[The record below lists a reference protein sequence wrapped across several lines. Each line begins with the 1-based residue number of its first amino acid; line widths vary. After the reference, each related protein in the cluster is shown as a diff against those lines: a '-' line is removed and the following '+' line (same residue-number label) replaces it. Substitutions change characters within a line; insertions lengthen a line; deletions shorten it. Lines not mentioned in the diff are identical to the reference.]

1 MSDRG
6 YVTTANARIEYHR
19 NGVGG
24 EGYYTIAFDSQDADP
39 PILEVGQRM
48 MAIVP
53 AKCTHDED
61 GWLLPIKGTHI
72 PELLVIDPAHVMPF
86 VTGEGHMG
94 NWRGADYDSQL
105 VIDPA
110 HVMPFA
116 EATPDSVG
124 AGYMGNWRGA
134 DYFSQLVMTILH
146 DDRRAKPYNSSE
158 YEVGG
163 RFFGVLPPLPMPE
176 EKMAE
181 ALGAYGY

>member
-1 MSDRG
+1 MTERG

-39 PILEVGQRM
+39 PILEIGQRM

-86 VTGEGHMG
+86 
-94 NWRGADYDSQL
+94 
-105 VIDPA
+105 
-110 HVMPFA
+110 A

-134 DYFSQLVMTILH
+134 DHFSQLVMTILH

-176 EKMAE
+176 EQMAE

>member
-1 MSDRG
+1 MSERG

-24 EGYYTIAFDSQDADP
+24 EGYYTIAFDSQDEDL
-39 PILEVGQRM
+39 PILEIGQRM

-86 VTGEGHMG
+86 
-94 NWRGADYDSQL
+94 
-105 VIDPA
+105 
-110 HVMPFA
+110 A
-116 EATPDSVG
+116 EARPDSVG

-146 DDRRAKPYNSSE
+146 DNRRAKQHNSSE

-176 EKMAE
+176 EQLAE

>member
-1 MSDRG
+1 MSERG

-24 EGYYTIAFDSQDADP
+24 EGYYTIAFDSQHEDP
-39 PILEVGQRM
+39 PILEIGQRM

-72 PELLVIDPAHVMPF
+72 TELLVIDPAHVMPF

-94 NWRGADYDSQL
+94 NWRGAAY
-105 VIDPA
+105 
-110 HVMPFA
+110 
-116 EATPDSVG
+116 
-124 AGYMGNWRGA
+124 N
-134 DYFSQLVMTILH
+134 SQLVMTILH
-146 DDRRAKPYNSSE
+146 ENRRASEFNSKE

-163 RFFGVLPPLPMPE
+163 RYFGVLPPLPMPE
-176 EKMAE
+176 EQLQD
-181 ALGAYGY
+181 ALSAYGYQAGE

>member
-1 MSDRG
+1 MSERG

-53 AKCTHDED
+53 SSAIHDEE
-61 GWLLPIKGTHI
+61 GYLKPIISKGTSGRDQKTHI

-86 VTGEGHMG
+86 ATGEGCMG
-94 NWRGADYDSQL
+94 NWRGADHSS
-105 VIDPA
+105 
-110 HVMPFA
+110 H
-116 EATPDSVG
+116 
-124 AGYMGNWRGA
+124 
-134 DYFSQLVMTILH
+134 LVMTILH
-146 DDRRAKPYNSSE
+146 EDARNRWPQD

-163 RFFGVLPPLPMPE
+163 RHFGVLPPLPMPE
-176 EKMAE
+176 EQLAE

>member
-1 MSDRG
+1 MTERG

-24 EGYYTIAFDSQDADP
+24 EGYYTIAFDSQDEDL
-39 PILEVGQRM
+39 PILEIGQRM

-72 PELLVIDPAHVMPF
+72 PEL
-86 VTGEGHMG
+86 
-94 NWRGADYDSQL
+94 L

-176 EKMAE
+176 EQMAE

>member
-1 MSDRG
+1 MTERG

-24 EGYYTIAFDSQDADP
+24 EGYYTIAFDSPEEDP
-39 PILEVGQRM
+39 PILEIGQRM

-72 PELLVIDPAHVMPF
+72 PEL
-86 VTGEGHMG
+86 
-94 NWRGADYDSQL
+94 L

-163 RFFGVLPPLPMPE
+163 RFFGVLPPLPIPE

>member
-1 MSDRG
+1 MTERG

-24 EGYYTIAFDSQDADP
+24 EGYYTIAFDSPEEDP
-39 PILEVGQRM
+39 PILEIGQRM

-72 PELLVIDPAHVMPF
+72 PEL
-86 VTGEGHMG
+86 
-94 NWRGADYDSQL
+94 L

-176 EKMAE
+176 EQMAE

>member
-1 MSDRG
+1 MSERG

-24 EGYYTIAFDSQDADP
+24 EGYYTIAFDSPEEDP
-39 PILEVGQRM
+39 PILAVGQRM

-86 VTGEGHMG
+86 
-94 NWRGADYDSQL
+94 
-105 VIDPA
+105 
-110 HVMPFA
+110 A

-134 DYFSQLVMTILH
+134 DHFSQLVMTILH

-176 EKMAE
+176 EQMAE

>member
-1 MSDRG
+1 MSERG

-24 EGYYTIAFDSQDADP
+24 EGYYTIAFDSPEADP

-53 AKCTHDED
+53 SSAIHDEE
-61 GWLLPIKGTHI
+61 GYLKPIISKGTSGRDQKTHI

-105 VIDPA
+105 V
-110 HVMPFA
+110 
-116 EATPDSVG
+116 
-124 AGYMGNWRGA
+124 
-134 DYFSQLVMTILH
+134 MTILH
-146 DDRRAKPYNSSE
+146 DNRRAKPHNSSE

-176 EKMAE
+176 EQLAE

>member
-1 MSDRG
+1 MSERG

-24 EGYYTIAFDSQDADP
+24 EGYYTIAFDSQDEDL
-39 PILEVGQRM
+39 PILEIGQRM

-86 VTGEGHMG
+86 
-94 NWRGADYDSQL
+94 
-105 VIDPA
+105 
-110 HVMPFA
+110 A
-116 EATPDSVG
+116 EAKPDSVG

-134 DYFSQLVMTILH
+134 DHSSHLVMTILH
-146 DDRRAKPYNSSE
+146 EDARNRWPKD

-163 RFFGVLPPLPMPE
+163 RHFGVLPPLPMPE
-176 EKMAE
+176 EQMAE

>member
-1 MSDRG
+1 MSERG

-53 AKCTHDED
+53 SSAIHDEE
-61 GWLLPIKGTHI
+61 GYLLPIISKGRSGRDQKTHI

-86 VTGEGHMG
+86 ATGEGCMG
-94 NWRGADYDSQL
+94 NWRGADHSS
-105 VIDPA
+105 
-110 HVMPFA
+110 H
-116 EATPDSVG
+116 
-124 AGYMGNWRGA
+124 
-134 DYFSQLVMTILH
+134 LVMTILH
-146 DDRRAKPYNSSE
+146 EDARNRWPQD

-163 RFFGVLPPLPMPE
+163 RHFGVLPPLPMPE
-176 EKMAE
+176 EQLAE

>member
-1 MSDRG
+1 MSERG

-24 EGYYTIAFDSQDADP
+24 EGYYTIAFDSPEADP

-53 AKCTHDED
+53 SSAIHDEE
-61 GWLLPIKGTHI
+61 GYLLPIISKGRSGRDQKTHI

-86 VTGEGHMG
+86 ATGEGCMG
-94 NWRGADYDSQL
+94 NWRGADHSS
-105 VIDPA
+105 
-110 HVMPFA
+110 H
-116 EATPDSVG
+116 
-124 AGYMGNWRGA
+124 
-134 DYFSQLVMTILH
+134 LVMTILH
-146 DDRRAKPYNSSE
+146 EDARNRWPQE

-176 EKMAE
+176 EQLAE

>member
-1 MSDRG
+1 MTERG

-24 EGYYTIAFDSQDADP
+24 EGYYTIAFDSQDEDL
-39 PILEVGQRM
+39 PILEIGQRM

-86 VTGEGHMG
+86 
-94 NWRGADYDSQL
+94 
-105 VIDPA
+105 
-110 HVMPFA
+110 A

-134 DYFSQLVMTILH
+134 DHFSQLVMTILH

-176 EKMAE
+176 EQMAE

>member
-1 MSDRG
+1 MTERG

-24 EGYYTIAFDSQDADP
+24 EGYYTIAFDSQDEDL
-39 PILEVGQRM
+39 PILEIGQRM

-86 VTGEGHMG
+86 
-94 NWRGADYDSQL
+94 
-105 VIDPA
+105 
-110 HVMPFA
+110 A

-134 DYFSQLVMTILH
+134 DYFSQLVITILH

-176 EKMAE
+176 EQMAE

>member
-1 MSDRG
+1 MTERG

-24 EGYYTIAFDSQDADP
+24 QGYYTIAFDSPEEDP
-39 PILEVGQRM
+39 PILAVGQRM

-53 AKCTHDED
+53 SSAIHDED

-72 PELLVIDPAHVMPF
+72 PEL
-86 VTGEGHMG
+86 
-94 NWRGADYDSQL
+94 L

-134 DYFSQLVMTILH
+134 DHFSQLVMTILH

-176 EKMAE
+176 EQMAE

>member
-1 MSDRG
+1 MSERG

-24 EGYYTIAFDSQDADP
+24 EGYYTIAFDSPEADP

-86 VTGEGHMG
+86 ATGEGCMG
-94 NWRGADYDSQL
+94 NWRGA
-105 VIDPA
+105 A
-110 HVMPFA
+110 H
-116 EATPDSVG
+116 S
-124 AGYMGNWRGA
+124 
-134 DYFSQLVMTILH
+134 SHLVMTILH
-146 DDRRAKPYNSSE
+146 EDARNRWPKD

-163 RFFGVLPPLPMPE
+163 RHYGVLPPLPMPE
-176 EKMAE
+176 EQLAE

>member
-1 MSDRG
+1 MTERG

-24 EGYYTIAFDSQDADP
+24 EGYYTIAFDSPDEDP
-39 PILEVGQRM
+39 PILEIGQRM

-86 VTGEGHMG
+86 
-94 NWRGADYDSQL
+94 
-105 VIDPA
+105 
-110 HVMPFA
+110 A

-134 DYFSQLVMTILH
+134 DHFSQLVMTILH
-146 DDRRAKPYNSSE
+146 DDRRAKPHNSSE

-176 EKMAE
+176 EQMAE

>member
-1 MSDRG
+1 MTERG

-24 EGYYTIAFDSQDADP
+24 EGYYTIAFDSQDEDL
-39 PILEVGQRM
+39 PILEIGQRM

-72 PELLVIDPAHVMPF
+72 PEL
-86 VTGEGHMG
+86 
-94 NWRGADYDSQL
+94 L

>member
-1 MSDRG
+1 MTERG

-24 EGYYTIAFDSQDADP
+24 EGYYTIAFDSQDEDL
-39 PILEVGQRM
+39 PILEIGQRM

-61 GWLLPIKGTHI
+61 GWLLPIQGTHI
-72 PELLVIDPAHVMPF
+72 PEL
-86 VTGEGHMG
+86 
-94 NWRGADYDSQL
+94 L

-176 EKMAE
+176 ETMAE

>member
-1 MSDRG
+1 MTERG

-24 EGYYTIAFDSQDADP
+24 EGYYTIAFDSQDEDP
-39 PILEVGQRM
+39 PILEIGQRM

-86 VTGEGHMG
+86 
-94 NWRGADYDSQL
+94 
-105 VIDPA
+105 
-110 HVMPFA
+110 A

-134 DYFSQLVMTILH
+134 DYFSQLVITILH

-176 EKMAE
+176 EQMAE

>member
-1 MSDRG
+1 MTERG

-24 EGYYTIAFDSQDADP
+24 EGYYTIAFDSPEEDP
-39 PILEVGQRM
+39 PILEIGQRM

-86 VTGEGHMG
+86 
-94 NWRGADYDSQL
+94 
-105 VIDPA
+105 
-110 HVMPFA
+110 A

-134 DYFSQLVMTILH
+134 DHFSQLIMTILH

-176 EKMAE
+176 EQMAE

>member
-1 MSDRG
+1 MTERG

-24 EGYYTIAFDSQDADP
+24 EGYYTIAFDSQDEDL
-39 PILEVGQRM
+39 PILEIGQRM

-72 PELLVIDPAHVMPF
+72 PEL
-86 VTGEGHMG
+86 
-94 NWRGADYDSQL
+94 L

-176 EKMAE
+176 EQMAE
-181 ALGAYGY
+181 ALVAYGY

>member
-1 MSDRG
+1 MTERG

-24 EGYYTIAFDSQDADP
+24 EGYYTIAFDSQDEDL
-39 PILEVGQRM
+39 PILEIGQRM

-86 VTGEGHMG
+86 
-94 NWRGADYDSQL
+94 
-105 VIDPA
+105 
-110 HVMPFA
+110 A

-134 DYFSQLVMTILH
+134 ARFSQLIMTILH

-176 EKMAE
+176 EQMAE

>member
-1 MSDRG
+1 MTERG

-24 EGYYTIAFDSQDADP
+24 EGYYTIAFDSQDEDLP
-39 PILEVGQRM
+39 VLEIGQRM

-72 PELLVIDPAHVMPF
+72 PEL
-86 VTGEGHMG
+86 
-94 NWRGADYDSQL
+94 L

-176 EKMAE
+176 EQMAE

>member
-1 MSDRG
+1 MTERG

-24 EGYYTIAFDSQDADP
+24 EGYYTIAFDSQDEDP
-39 PILEVGQRM
+39 PILEIGQRM

-86 VTGEGHMG
+86 ATGEGCMG
-94 NWRGADYDSQL
+94 NWRGADHSS
-105 VIDPA
+105 
-110 HVMPFA
+110 H
-116 EATPDSVG
+116 
-124 AGYMGNWRGA
+124 
-134 DYFSQLVMTILH
+134 LVMTILH
-146 DDRRAKPYNSSE
+146 EDARNRWPKD

-163 RFFGVLPPLPMPE
+163 RHFGVLPPLPMPE
-176 EKMAE
+176 EQLAE

>member
-1 MSDRG
+1 MTERG

-24 EGYYTIAFDSQDADP
+24 EGYYTIAFDSQDEDP
-39 PILEVGQRM
+39 PILEIGQRM

-86 VTGEGHMG
+86 
-94 NWRGADYDSQL
+94 
-105 VIDPA
+105 
-110 HVMPFA
+110 A

-134 DYFSQLVMTILH
+134 DYYSNLVMTILH
-146 DDRRAKPYNSSE
+146 EDARNRWPQD
-158 YEVGG
+158 YEGGG
-163 RFFGVLPPLPMPE
+163 RHFGVLPPLPMPE
-176 EKMAE
+176 EQLAE

>member
-1 MSDRG
+1 MSERG

-24 EGYYTIAFDSQDADP
+24 EGYYTIAFDSPEEDP

-53 AKCTHDED
+53 SSAIHDEE
-61 GWLLPIKGTHI
+61 GYLLPIISKGTSGRDQKTHI

-86 VTGEGHMG
+86 ATGEGCMG
-94 NWRGADYDSQL
+94 NWRGADHSS
-105 VIDPA
+105 
-110 HVMPFA
+110 H
-116 EATPDSVG
+116 
-124 AGYMGNWRGA
+124 
-134 DYFSQLVMTILH
+134 LVMTILH
-146 DDRRAKPYNSSE
+146 EDARNRWPQD

-163 RFFGVLPPLPMPE
+163 RHFGVLPPLPMPE
-176 EKMAE
+176 EQLAE

>member
-1 MSDRG
+1 MTERG

-24 EGYYTIAFDSQDADP
+24 EGYYTIAFDSQDEDL
-39 PILEVGQRM
+39 PILEIGQRM

-86 VTGEGHMG
+86 
-94 NWRGADYDSQL
+94 
-105 VIDPA
+105 
-110 HVMPFA
+110 A
-116 EATPDSVG
+116 EARPDSVG

-146 DDRRAKPYNSSE
+146 DNRRAKQHNSSE

>member
-1 MSDRG
+1 MTERG

-24 EGYYTIAFDSQDADP
+24 EGYYTIAFDSQDEDL
-39 PILEVGQRM
+39 PILEIGQRM

-86 VTGEGHMG
+86 
-94 NWRGADYDSQL
+94 
-105 VIDPA
+105 
-110 HVMPFA
+110 A

-134 DYFSQLVMTILH
+134 DRFSQLVMTILH

>member
-1 MSDRG
+1 MTERG

-24 EGYYTIAFDSQDADP
+24 EGYYTIAFDSQDEDL
-39 PILEVGQRM
+39 PILEIGQRM

-72 PELLVIDPAHVMPF
+72 PELLVI
-86 VTGEGHMG
+86 
-94 NWRGADYDSQL
+94 N
-105 VIDPA
+105 PA

-134 DYFSQLVMTILH
+134 DHFSQLVMTILH

-176 EKMAE
+176 EQMAE

>member
-1 MSDRG
+1 MTERG

-19 NGVGG
+19 NGSGG

-72 PELLVIDPAHVMPF
+72 PEL
-86 VTGEGHMG
+86 
-94 NWRGADYDSQL
+94 L

>member
-1 MSDRG
+1 MTARG

-24 EGYYTIAFDSQDADP
+24 EGYYTIAFDSQDEDL
-39 PILEVGQRM
+39 PILEIGQRM

-72 PELLVIDPAHVMPF
+72 PELLVIDPAPVMPF
-86 VTGEGHMG
+86 ATGGGEMG
-94 NWRGADYDSQL
+94 NWRGADYNS
-105 VIDPA
+105 
-110 HVMPFA
+110 
-116 EATPDSVG
+116 
-124 AGYMGNWRGA
+124 N
-134 DYFSQLVMTILH
+134 LVMTILH
-146 DDRRAKPYNSSE
+146 EDERNRWPLD